1 MNKEVLINLVKKYNP
16 DNIQEKESKEKIL
29 NFLYENDN
37 FTGRD
42 NKLGHI
48 TGSAWIVRKDR
59 KKVLLTHHL
68 KLDRW
73 LQVGGHV
80 ESDNSILESALR
92 EAMEETG
99 LTSIKPLSEEIFD
112 IDVHLIPKRGDV
124 EAHNHYD
131 IRFLFEADENE
142 KINRQEDE
150 SKAIKWITLD
160 EVSSYAGEGTVLR
173 MTDKTKLLNS

>member
-1 MNKEVLINLVKKYNP
+1 MNKEALINLVKKYNS

-42 NKLGHI
+42 NNLGHI
-48 TGSAWIVRKDR
+48 TGSAWIVSRDR

-92 EAMEETG
+92 EAREESG
-99 LTSIKPLSEEIFD
+99 LTSIKALSEDIFD
-112 IDVHLIPKRGDV
+112 VDVHLIPKRGEV

-142 KINRQEDE
+142 KLHRQEDE
-150 SKAIKWITLD
+150 SKAMKWITLD
-160 EVSSYAGEGTVLR
+160 EVTHYAAQGTVLR
-173 MTDKTKLLNS
+173 MTDKTKLLNR

>member
-1 MNKEVLINLVKKYNP
+1 MNKEALINLVKKYNP

-29 NFLYENDN
+29 SFLYENYN

-42 NKLGHI
+42 NNIGHI
-48 TGSAWIVRKDR
+48 TGSAWVVSRDR

-92 EAMEETG
+92 EASEETG
-99 LTSIKPLSEEIFD
+99 LTSIKPLSEDIFD
-112 IDVHLIPKRGDV
+112 VDVHLIPKRG
-124 EAHNHYD
+124 EINAHNHYD

-142 KINRQEDE
+142 KLNRQEDE
-150 SKAIKWITLD
+150 SKAMKWITLD

-173 MTDKTKLLNS
+173 MTDKTKPMNM

>member
-1 MNKEVLINLVKKYNP
+1 MNKEILINLVKKFSP
-16 DNIQEKESKEKIL
+16 EDIQEKESKEKIL
-29 NFLYENDN
+29 NFLHENDN

-42 NKLGHI
+42 NNIGHI
-48 TGSAWIVRKDR
+48 TGSAWIVSKDR

-80 ESDNSILESALR
+80 ESDNSMIESALR
-92 EAMEETG
+92 EAREETG
-99 LTSIKPLSEEIFD
+99 LTSIKVLSEEVFD

-142 KINRQEDE
+142 KIKRQENE
-150 SKAIKWITLD
+150 SKAVKWVALA
-160 EVSSYAGEGTVLR
+160 EVPTYAEGGTVLR
-173 MTDKTKLLNS
+173 MTDKTKLMNI